1 MAAPQRRRDR
11 AREPGLGAVNEARNE
26 RRRAIV
32 FGKVR
37 LRGLPPHFWLWSI
50 TILGVFFVVYWRVV
64 EGKLEGR
71 KAQVMSKQRAI
82 AKTIGPQILP
92 FRDAVEG
99 FTRELAGPYSGDLVA
114 DADLK
119 LIEGSPGVY
128 LRLRIGSA
136 KNPKDI
142 RKAARASLHDG
153 FTSCL
158 FRRTK
163 TQDPTKGSQCKATAD
178 CKPGLL
184 CNEWNVCAEPPVP
197 YNMRLAYK
205 TLRVLSP
212 EWTDELHQTT
222 SELLVNA
229 HDRELDSVTRFD
241 VRIAADILARSKFF
255 TLVLDEDPM
264 GGLPAEIPGSTETP
278 EERVQRAKHP
288 ARVGIWDLSTKKQ
301 LFRLRGQAAGEFVPM
316 GERVIRD
323 PVTIAAEQRQVN
335 SCQLALD
342 VRTKLSPDE

>member
-1 MAAPQRRRDR
+1 MPAPLRKDR

-26 RRRAIV
+26 RRRALV

-37 LRGLPPHFWLWSI
+37 LRGLPPHFWLWSV
-50 TILGVFFVVYWRVV
+50 TILGVFFVVYWRIV
-64 EGKLEGR
+64 EGQLDGR

-99 FTRELAGPYSGDLVA
+99 FTRELAGSYPGDLVA
-114 DADLK
+114 GADLR
-119 LIEGSPGVY
+119 LIEASPGVY

-136 KNPKDI
+136 KSPKDI
-142 RKAARASLHDG
+142 RKAARSSLHDG

-158 FRRTK
+158 FRKTK
-163 TQDPTKGSQCKATAD
+163 TQDPTKGSPCKATAD
-178 CKPGLL
+178 CTPGFL
-184 CNEWNVCAEPPVP
+184 CNEWSVCAEPPVP

-229 HDRELDSVTRFD
+229 YDRELDSVTRFD

-255 TLVLDEDPM
+255 TLVLDEDPEA
-264 GGLPAEIPGSTETP
+264 GVPAEIPGATETP
-278 EERVQRAKHP
+278 EERVQRTAHP
-288 ARVGIWDLSTKKQ
+288 ARVGIWDLVTKKQ
-301 LFRLRGQAAGEFVPM
+301 IMRLRARAAGEFVPM
-316 GERVIRD
+316 GPKVIRD
-323 PVTIAAEQRQVN
+323 PITIAAEQRQVN

-342 VRTKLSPDE
+342 VRTKLSPGE